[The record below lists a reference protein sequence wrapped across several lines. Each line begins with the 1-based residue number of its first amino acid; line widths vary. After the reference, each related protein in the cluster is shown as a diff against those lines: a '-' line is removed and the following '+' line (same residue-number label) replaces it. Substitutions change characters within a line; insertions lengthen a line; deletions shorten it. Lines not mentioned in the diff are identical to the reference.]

1 MRAIN
6 RINII
11 KYLTL
16 SIVVFLSIPAT
27 YSKEPSK
34 KQRQLWEQINEAAKE
49 GDEMSTISLCRSLIC
64 KSQLNDSLA
73 LRCRYFLANY
83 YLQQDDYDRA
93 INGLWEQYVFFK
105 KYSEAYPFDK
115 MAEEKKKSLKKRY
128 EELIE
133 IDKSKSYWEGIYFS
147 DLQKN
152 FLPFLTLD
160 IRIGSDNRPTFQIL
174 PCCEIA
180 NISKAYNK
188 LSGKSKNR
196 FGEKTYL
203 TQDTTK
209 QTFLAFWGD
218 EQYRNAQTEIAK
230 SFVDEAANLK
240 IKTAQIIASTPQ
252 ASLSDQLLANLTAGF
267 VSLGLEAIA
276 NSLSQIKIQAQG
288 MTLIFDDSS
297 TEELNVHL
305 IYDAE
310 VYKTGEYEIKKVH
323 FEHDFK
329 MYKVRPHYNIYFA
342 NRKNYS
348 VLCSYGIINDKNS
361 NEFMNSNLLDKQ
373 YHPISIE
380 NADIKENKTKSIH
393 KMLKIHPLTANRFPS
408 TEYRAN
414 YFSYLNFYKN
424 YIFNQI
430 DSIDFLKPL
439 PKIVDMS
446 INIADNN
453 TITIYYNDKGEKE
466 PYVRFSATKD
476 ANGDIGYFRLNEFGE
491 KDGTFIIYKPNGEI
505 IKNNNV
511 NGSTQVQSE

>member
-1 MRAIN
+1 MRTIN
-6 RINII
+6 SI

-16 SIVVFLSIPAT
+16 TIVIFLTIHIT

-329 MYKVRPHYNIYFA
+329 MYKVRPHYNINFL
-342 NRKNYS
+342 NPKNYS
-348 VLCSYGIINDKNS
+348 YLCSYGIINVVEP
-361 NEFMNSNLLDKQ
+361 NELHSNLFDKQ

-380 NADIKENKTKSIH
+380 NADIKENKSKPIN
-393 KMLKIHPLTANRFPS
+393 KMVKLADMLPS
-408 TEYRAN
+408 SQYWSN

-439 PKIVDMS
+439 PKTFDMDIS
-446 INIADNN
+446 ITDNN
-453 TITIYYNDKGEKE
+453 TITIYYKNKKKKE
-466 PYVRFSATKD
+466 PYVGFSATKD
-476 ANGDIGYFRLNEFGE
+476 ANGDVGYFRLNKFGE
-491 KDGTFIIYKPNGEI
+491 KDGTFIIYKRNGEI
-505 IKNNNV
+505 IKNNNF
-511 NGSTQVQSE
+511 NDSIR

>member
-1 MRAIN
+1 MRTIN
-6 RINII
+6 NL

-16 SIVVFLSIPAT
+16 AIVISLAIPIT

-34 KQRQLWEQINEAAKE
+34 KQLQLWEQINEAAKE
-49 GDEMSTISLCRSLIC
+49 GDEVSTILLCRSLIC

-83 YLQQDDYDRA
+83 YLQQEDYDSA

-105 KYSEAYPFDK
+105 KYSETYPFDK
-115 MAEEKKKSLKKRY
+115 RAEEKKESLKKRY
-128 EELIE
+128 EELID

-152 FLPFLTLD
+152 FLPILTLD
-160 IRIGSDNRPTFQIL
+160 IHIDSDNRPTLQIL

-188 LSGKSKNR
+188 RSGKSKNN
-196 FGEKTYL
+196 FGESTYL
-203 TQDTTK
+203 LQDTTK
-209 QTFLAFWGD
+209 HTFLAFWGD
-218 EQYRNAQTEIAK
+218 EQYRNAQTELAK
-230 SFVDEAANLK
+230 SFINESANLK
-240 IKTAQIIASTPQ
+240 IKTAQIVASTPQ
-252 ASLSDQLLANLTAGF
+252 ANLSDQLLVSFTSGL

-288 MTLIFDDSS
+288 MTLIFEDRL

-310 VYKTGEYEIKKVH
+310 VYKTGEYDIKKVH
-323 FEHDFK
+323 FEQDFK
-329 MYKVRPHYNIYFA
+329 MYKIRPHYNINFL
-342 NRKNYS
+342 NPKNYS
-348 VLCSYGIINDKNS
+348 FLCSYGIVNVIKP
-361 NEFMNSNLLDKQ
+361 NELHSNLFDKQ

-380 NADIKENKTKSIH
+380 NANIKENKSKSIH
-393 KMLKIHPLTANRFPS
+393 KMLKIDPVTANRFPL

-414 YFSYLNFYKN
+414 HFSYLNFYKN

-453 TITIYYNDKGEKE
+453 TITIYYKNKKKKE
-466 PYVRFSATKD
+466 PYVGFSATKD

>member
-1 MRAIN
+1 MRTIN
-6 RINII
+6 SI

-16 SIVVFLSIPAT
+16 TIVIFLTIHIT

-34 KQRQLWEQINEAAKE
+34 KQRQLWEQINKAAKE
-49 GDEMSTISLCRSLIC
+49 GDEVSTISLCRSLIC

-73 LRCRYFLANY
+73 LRCR
-83 YLQQDDYDRA
+83 
-93 INGLWEQYVFFK
+93 LWEQYVFFK

-323 FEHDFK
+323 FEHD
-329 MYKVRPHYNIYFA
+329 
-342 NRKNYS
+342 
-348 VLCSYGIINDKNS
+348 
-361 NEFMNSNLLDKQ
+361 Q
-373 YHPISIE
+373 
-380 NADIKENKTKSIH
+380 
-393 KMLKIHPLTANRFPS
+393 
-408 TEYRAN
+408 
-414 YFSYLNFYKN
+414 
-424 YIFNQI
+424 
-430 DSIDFLKPL
+430 
-439 PKIVDMS
+439 
-446 INIADNN
+446 
-453 TITIYYNDKGEKE
+453 
-466 PYVRFSATKD
+466 
-476 ANGDIGYFRLNEFGE
+476 
-491 KDGTFIIYKPNGEI
+491 
-505 IKNNNV
+505 NV
-511 NGSTQVQSE
+511 